1 MDVQLKELID
11 RINSDVIRKAEENAS
26 RIITDAANQAAEI
39 LAKAQD
45 DARTLTK
52 DAQAEAQRVELNGRE
67 ALKQAGRD
75 LIITLKA
82 EIENLFN
89 NVLTAEIARVLDGA
103 LLSEAVISAI
113 GSLADSESDGLDI
126 LLPEGKLKALHD
138 GIAAKLASM
147 MSAGVEIRP
156 FKDLDAGFRIVKKD
170 GSAFF
175 DFSDKE
181 IALLLSRYLNPQ
193 LRTLLSG

>member
-11 RINSDVIRKAEENAS
+11 RINDDGIRKAEENAS
-26 RIITDAANQAAEI
+26 RIIADAENQATEI

-45 DARTLTK
+45 DAKSLKR
-52 DAQAEAQRVELNGRE
+52 DAQDEAQRAERNGTE

-75 LIITLKA
+75 LVITLKA

-89 NVLTAEIARVLDGA
+89 NVLTAEIAGILDGD
-103 LLSEAVISAI
+103 LLSEAVVSAI
-113 GSLADSESDGLDI
+113 GSLADSESDGLDV
-126 LLPEGKLKALHD
+126 LLPESKLKALHD
-138 GIAAKLASM
+138 GIVAKLAST
-147 MSAGVEIRP
+147 MSAGVEIKP

-181 IALLLSRYLNPQ
+181 IAQLLSRYLSFH
-193 LRTLLSG
+193 LRSLFSD